1 MKSADVREQLE
12 AVAVVVVVVVDVL
25 RSDADEKREGKKPR
39 YEGNTRMGSLK

>member
-25 RSDADEKREGKKPR
+25 RSDADEKREGKKLR
-39 YEGNTRMGSLK
+39 